1 MMNTSASSVDK
12 YISWSLLDP
21 RPCLYHIGPDVVV
34 FWNGSIMPYNM
45 ALALTADII
54 FQTAIS
60 YGISDQIAED
70 YEKILIAGVIS
81 GTEPWWVAISSLD
94 NRSKYVHV
102 KMNMNKHISQLGT
115 GLKNKKQALLWFNK
129 ENSITNQ
136 RNSFNTEKSEAQ
148 C

>member
-1 MMNTSASSVDK
+1 MNTSESSVDS

-21 RPCLYHIGPDVVV
+21 RPCLYYTDDIVTV
-34 FWNGSIMPYNM
+34 FWNGKIMPYNM

-70 YEKILIAGVIS
+70 YEKILISGIIS
-81 GTEPWWVAISSLD
+81 GTESWWIKLSSLD
-94 NRSKYVHV
+94 NRRRYGHV
-102 KMNMNKHISQLGT
+102 KLIMTDHIVQLGA
-115 GLKNKKQALLWFNK
+115 GLKNKKQALLWFKK
-129 ENSITNQ
+129 ENNSTNQ
-136 RNSFNTEKSEAQ
+136 KNSPNTENSEAQ